1 MIFCGLDK
9 TQRTKIY
16 GITFHAILKVFILTT
31 FNENCWHR
39 QTTPW
44 LICRVED
51 GVSRKTC
58 VQFCSFSRIFNH
70 YYKLKGINQENN
82 WRITGELASSWVEV
96 RLKMRQKKRTEE
108 ISNQGRWANQSTLM
122 LRFLSPLI
130 NLRESLIKRARGKEI
145 HDDILLFI
153 HMTGQQGLLVTH
165 ILRRLRVSGKNNT
178 NKC

>member
-82 WRITGELASSWVEV
+82 WRISELLGGGKVKDATKEKN
-96 RLKMRQKKRTEE
+96 RRNLKSRTLGKS
-108 ISNQGRWANQSTLM
+108 IYTDVTL
-122 LRFLSPLI
+122 PLATHKSA
-130 NLRESLIKRARGKEI
+130 RESNKTRKGKRN
-145 HDDILLFI
+145 
-153 HMTGQQGLLVTH
+153 
-165 ILRRLRVSGKNNT
+165 S
-178 NKC
+178 